1 MGCERLEMEDKE
13 MGEESRLEE
22 HPIVKCRKCGK
33 QLSDNE
39 VREHLCFTC
48 YPEHPLSKFYARQ
61 ILKRV
66 CGFCGGSG
74 VVKVNEHKK
83 VWCQICRGQGF
94 KIVRR

>member
-1 MGCERLEMEDKE
+1 MEDKE
-13 MGEESRLEE
+13 IGEESRPEE
-22 HPIVKCRKCGK
+22 HP
-33 QLSDNE
+33 
-39 VREHLCFTC
+39 
-48 YPEHPLSKFYARQ
+48 